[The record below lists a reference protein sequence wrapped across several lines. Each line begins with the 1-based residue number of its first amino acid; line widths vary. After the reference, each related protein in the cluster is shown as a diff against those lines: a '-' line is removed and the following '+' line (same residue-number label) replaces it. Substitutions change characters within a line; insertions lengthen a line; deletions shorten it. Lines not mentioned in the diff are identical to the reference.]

1 MMDLIGKFLVGV
13 VIMSNVERYDVFGHY
28 GKLGFTKKQI
38 QDDMIFTLQE
48 RMANMSSLQKEEYG
62 ITDDFYNRTN
72 LFDLYDSG
80 RIIAQYDEKST
91 EPYPTYNLKVDFDGD
106 GVFSVLHNP
115 DNTAVNFRPVMGGNF
130 ADKRFTRDAFFT
142 EYFKNEY
149 ETMVSAMPSDVRD
162 FLTVNPWANSFLQ
175 TTITGYS
182 RFAEFDREV
191 TEKFANFIDDFSN
204 QENRVGSPSIFKK
217 IVRSVFENTIGFDA
231 NKDRLEYEVQQA
243 QKEYIEQTKLNK
255 VNENNFISNPYLA
268 HIYKNEGAF
277 SKTVYDPMNK
287 NNSYEHLSKKNQNG
301 KYLNDP
307 TIGFGL
313 SLNDKWVTNQL
324 INKGYNIDL
333 LLKGEQ
339 QLKRSDGM
347 DISVNYMNIKKDDL
361 VNFFGEDLAKP
372 ENSYL
377 MMALLD
383 LSYLSGFNVDGSFIG
398 DRMKSAVKG
407 ALTAKTTEEKL
418 GYLGNFA
425 SYIPSNLLDK
435 PSGNIFDLSDP
446 DVQDVK
452 AYIGYDNKNQTYKMY
467 PESTIGQE
475 LFNDS
480 SRYMQYRGRFLTNFA
495 LLEKWAQ
502 GSSTAA
508 PFPKY
513 DNQLPSLKEDENMPV
528 IEIK

>member
-13 VIMSNVERYDVFGHY
+13 VLVSNVDQYELFDHY
-28 GKLGFTKKQI
+28 TKLGFTKTQI
-38 QDDMIFTLQE
+38 EDDLIFTLQE
-48 RMANMSSLQKEEYG
+48 RMANMSNLLKEEYG
-62 ITDDFYNRTN
+62 INDDFYNRTN
-72 LFDLYDSG
+72 LFDMYDAG
-80 RIIAQYDEKST
+80 RIKTVYDKKSG
-91 EPYPTYNLKVDFDGD
+91 EYPVYNLKVDFDGD

-115 DNTAVNFRPVMGGNF
+115 DNTAVNFRPVMSGQF
-130 ADKRFTRDAFFT
+130 ADKRFTRDAFFD

-149 ETMVSAMPSDVRD
+149 ESMVSSMPSDVRD
-162 FLTVNPWANSFLQ
+162 FLTVNPWANTFLQ
-175 TTITGYS
+175 DMITGYS

-204 QENRVGSPSIFKK
+204 QENRVGPPSVFKR
-217 IVRSVFENTIGFDA
+217 IVRSVFENTLGFDA

-287 NNSYEHLSKKNQNG
+287 DTSYKHLSEKNEKG
-301 KYLNDP
+301 EYKNDP

-313 SLNDKWVTNQL
+313 SLNDKWVTNEL
-324 INKGYNIDL
+324 INKGYNIDS
-333 LLKGEQ
+333 LLKGEEK
-339 QLKRSDGM
+339 LKRSDGM
-347 DISVNYMNIKKDDL
+347 DISVNYMNIKKDEL
-361 VNFFGEDLAKP
+361 VNFFGEDLNKP
-372 ENSYL
+372 KNSYL

-383 LSYLSGFNVDGSFIG
+383 LSYLSGFNVERSFIG
-398 DRMKSAVKG
+398 DRMKLAVKG
-407 ALTAKTTEEKL
+407 ALTAKTIEEKL

-425 SYIPSNLLDK
+425 SYIPSDLLDK
-435 PSGNIFDLSDP
+435 PSGDILDFSDP

-452 AYIGYDNKNQTYKMY
+452 SYIGYDNKNQTYKMY
-467 PESTIGQE
+467 PESTIAQE

-480 SRYMQYRGRFLTNFA
+480 ARYMQYRGRFLRNFN

-508 PFPKY
+508 PFPIF

>member
-324 INKGYNIDL
+324 INKGYNIDS

>member
-452 AYIGYDNKNQTYKMY
+452 AYIGYDNENQTYKMY

-513 DNQLPSLKEDENMPV
+513 DDQLPSLKEDENMPV

>member
-13 VIMSNVERYDVFGHY
+13 VIMSNVQRYDVFDHY

-38 QDDMIFTLQE
+38 EDDMIFTLQE
-48 RMANMSSLQKEEYG
+48 RMANMNSLLKEEYG
-62 ITDDFYNRTN
+62 INDDFYNRTN
-72 LFDLYDSG
+72 LFDMYDAG
-80 RIIAQYDEKST
+80 RIIATYDDKST

-115 DNTAVNFRPVMGGNF
+115 DNTAVNFRPVMGGEF
-130 ADKRFTRDAFFT
+130 ADKRFTRDAFFD
-142 EYFKNEY
+142 EYFKKEY
-149 ETMVSAMPSDVRD
+149 ETMVSSMPSDVRD
-162 FLTVNPWANSFLQ
+162 FLTVNTWANTFLQ
-175 TTITGYS
+175 NTITGYS

-204 QENRVGSPSIFKK
+204 QENRVGPPSVFKK

-268 HIYKNEGAF
+268 HIYRNEGAF
-277 SKTVYDPMNK
+277 SKVAYDPMS
-287 NNSYEHLSKKNQNG
+287 NNRSYEHLSKMENG
-301 KYLNDP
+301 KYVNDP

-324 INKGYNIDL
+324 INKGYSVDL

-407 ALTAKTTEEKL
+407 ALIATTTEEKI
-418 GYLGNFA
+418 GFLGNFA
-425 SYIPSNLLDK
+425 SYIPSDLLDK
-435 PSGNIFDLSDP
+435 PSGEMLDFSDP

-452 AYIGYDNKNQTYKMY
+452 PYIGYDNKNQTYAMY
-467 PESTIGQE
+467 PEATIAQE

-480 SRYMQYRGRFLTNFA
+480 ARYMQYRGRFLTNFA

-513 DNQLPSLKEDENMPV
+513 DEQLPSLKEDENMPV

>member
-1 MMDLIGKFLVGV
+1 
-13 VIMSNVERYDVFGHY
+13 MSNVERYDVFGHY

-62 ITDDFYNRTN
+62 INDDFYNRTN

-204 QENRVGSPSIFKK
+204 QENRVGSPSVFKR
-217 IVRSVFENTIGFDA
+217 IVRGVFENTLGFDA
-231 NKDRLEYEVQQA
+231 NKDRLEYEVQEA

-324 INKGYNIDL
+324 INKGYNIDS

-383 LSYLSGFNVDGSFIG
+383 LSYLSGFNSDGSFIG

-452 AYIGYDNKNQTYKMY
+452 AYIGYDNENQTYKMY

>member
-1 MMDLIGKFLVGV
+1 
-13 VIMSNVERYDVFGHY
+13 MSNVERYDVFGHY

>member
-115 DNTAVNFRPVMGGNF
+115 DNTAVNFRPVMGGEF

-324 INKGYNIDL
+324 INKGYNIDS